1 MDALDKKMLAQGKY
15 LKIILPEGKG
25 EPLYTNNFGAALE
38 MAKDYGKGTRVID
51 LTNPKK

>member
-1 MDALDKKMLAQGKY
+1 MTIIDEDMLERGKY

-25 EPLYTNNFGAALE
+25 EPLYTDNFGAAVE
-38 MAKDYGKGTRVID
+38 IAKDYGKGTRVID